1 MISVLVPLISH
12 FIGLIVNLKFPKLD
26 AENSTEVVKQSTSSF
41 ISVIIGMILL
51 LINVFVITRILGSVS
66 SLIVLIALTIIYMI
80 MDVILYLYLIK
91 RSTIDFNKL
100 TV

>member
-1 MISVLVPLISH
+1 M
-12 FIGLIVNLKFPKLD
+12 KFPKLD

-100 TV
+100 